1 VRIFVAIQAGL
12 ESRIVVSVDNSHRMN
27 LGVQNRHGMNLGP
40 QTSPRVA
47 LRAGHT
53 LMFPNQWIRCG
64 PMAGFS
70 KSRRFPSRFLVTR
83 TALAS
88 IGAPLELAVVR
99 VLVAVHAFFVGD
111 RLFEVGRLV
120 AHLTGQLGVLA
131 VQWEFGLAV
140 VEVVLRN
147 LHALPRIGVVAGF
160 AASSLE
166 GSVVRIL
173 MATGT
178 SRKVEPSV
186 LDDLR
191 IGGGGLM
198 AFRAFD
204 RLMLSGEGE
213 SGVGMI
219 EGLDRL
225 PAENVMAFLAV
236 GAELAGVWIFV
247 ARQAGRVHSFEGPVE
262 IANHDPFVVGHRD
275 VFGIVTRS
283 ALQTGVAPFQDV
295 SCLAVVKLIFGS
307 VPLEDAE
314 VLAVVLGMAS
324 RAIVVAFGTVNH
336 ASMHA
341 FVRSHQRQN
350 LAVAIHALE
359 LFPPR
364 AERMTAGA
372 LERSIQRV
380 MGSRER
386 AGRNLRPQRS
396 AAEKPGTEQH
406 QETPDWESQAPWI
419 CKSAA
424 KAESHRRISM
434 NGHRVPAAEW
444 RSPSKSA
451 VAPHL

>member
-1 VRIFVAIQAGL
+1 
-12 ESRIVVSVDNSHRMN
+12 M
-27 LGVQNRHGMNLGP
+27 
-40 QTSPRVA
+40 
-47 LRAGHT
+47 
-53 LMFPNQWIRCG
+53 
-64 PMAGFS
+64 
-70 KSRRFPSRFLVTR
+70 
-83 TALAS
+83 
-88 IGAPLELAVVR
+88 
-99 VLVAVHAFFVGD
+99 AVHAFFVGY

-120 AHLTGQLGVLA
+120 ARLAGQLGVLA
-131 VQWEFGLAV
+131 IQWEFGLAV

-178 SRKVEPSV
+178 SRKVEPPV

-198 AFRAFD
+198 AFRAFE
-204 RLMLSGEGE
+204 RLVLSGEGE
-213 SGVGMI
+213 SGRGMI

-236 GAELAGVWIFV
+236 GTELAGVRIFV

-307 VPLEDAE
+307 VPFEDAE

-324 RAIVVAFGTVNH
+324 RAIVVALGTVNH

-341 FVRSHQRQN
+341 FVRFHQCQN
-350 LAVAIHALE
+350 LAVAVQAL
-359 LFPPR
+359 
-364 AERMTAGA
+364 
-372 LERSIQRV
+372 
-380 MGSRER
+380 
-386 AGRNLRPQRS
+386 
-396 AAEKPGTEQH
+396 
-406 QETPDWESQAPWI
+406 
-419 CKSAA
+419 
-424 KAESHRRISM
+424 
-434 NGHRVPAAEW
+434 
-444 RSPSKSA
+444 
-451 VAPHL
+451 